1 MTGLLKSAYHA
12 VRPWYEMTSI
22 HRSVIDEVEDE
33 RMQRAYEHCRQVTRT
48 YAKTFYL
55 ATRFLPNE
63 KQRGIFS
70 IYAICRYLDDL
81 VDESEDLIEKR
92 QLRVSDVQERLDR
105 FREDL
110 LAHYTGTMDSEPVL
124 TAFAQTLRHWQIP
137 VRLPLELMEG
147 VRMDLTIDRYETF
160 QELYQYAYRVASTVG
175 LMTSEVFG
183 YTQEEAL
190 EYAEDLGIAMQ
201 LTNILR
207 DVGEDL
213 RRNRIYLPAD
223 ELELFGIREDQ
234 LFDAQTDSNF
244 EQFMRFQ
251 ITRARRYYSQADLGI
266 PMLSADSRMP
276 VWLARENYSSILR
289 KIEENRY
296 QVFNQ
301 RAYLNTVEK
310 VRILP
315 KIYFRSMTSGSPAD
329 STSR

>member
-1 MTGLLKSAYHA
+1 MTGLLKSAYLA

-22 HRSVIDEVEDE
+22 HRAVTDEVEDE
-33 RMQRAYEHCRQVTRT
+33 RMQRAYEHCRRVTRT

-70 IYAICRYLDDL
+70 IYAVCRYLDDL
-81 VDESEDLIEKR
+81 VDESEDLIENR
-92 QLRVSDVQERLDR
+92 QLKLSDVHERLDR

-110 LAHYTGTMDSEPVL
+110 LAHYTGSMDREPVL

-147 VRMDLTIDRYETF
+147 VRMDLTIRRYETF

-183 YTQEEAL
+183 YDREEAL
-190 EYAEDLGIAMQ
+190 EYAVDLGIAMQ

-213 RRNRIYLPAD
+213 RQNRIYLPTD
-223 ELELFGIREDQ
+223 ELDLFGIREDQ

-251 ITRARRYYSQADLGI
+251 IMRARRYYSRADLGI
-266 PMLSADSRMP
+266 PMLSEDSRLP

-301 RAYLNTVEK
+301 RAHLNTVEK

-315 KIYFRSMTSGSPAD
+315 RIYFRSMTSGVPVR